1 MDEHCLGKAVIL
13 VTFAIVQFGMA
24 LFLAI
29 PDSISFKPG
38 HLSIASSTLMLAGA
52 ATARAAFGRKPSVN
66 FLGSGFGSAH
76 ALLRRP

>member
-13 VTFAIVQFGMA
+13 VSFAIVQFGMA
-24 LFLAI
+24 SLFLAI

-52 ATARAAFGRKPSVN
+52 ATTRAAFGRKPSVN

-76 ALLRRP
+76 ASLS